1 MFFKMKILAVITAAL
16 MLPSFHCL
24 AWGDSGSPASG
35 NSVSPA
41 NGETNV
47 SDSLSVKE
55 TVRSVKELVTASMSR
70 SEMEQF
76 VPRYA
81 FQPVKSLI
89 PSDVDAIDTLDT
101 VNEHI
106 KIILYSD
113 NSWQYMKDPD
123 YMMKADVFK
132 ENWDAT
138 SLDPYKVKYDSL
150 PITWSMWVVDSLSQY
165 HCPYIGDIHPR
176 GKFGIRRGRR
186 HQGVDLP
193 LQTGTP
199 IYAAF
204 DGEVRISRY
213 MSGYGNL
220 VVIRHPNGIETFYG
234 HLSKRNVESGDWVRA
249 GDEIGLGGST
259 GRSTGAHLH
268 FETRYNGFAF
278 DPQWLIDF
286 KSGDLRHRLFVLK
299 RKYFSPYSNYEQDFE
314 DEFQN
319 EEEDRKEEA
328 ERAAMRFHTVKSGD
342 TLGRIAINNGTTVS
356 AICRLNGISSTTV
369 LKIGR
374 RLRVR

>member
-1 MFFKMKILAVITAAL
+1 MNKILAAMAAAVA
-16 MLPSFHCL
+16 LPSFYTQ
-24 AWGDSGSPASG
+24 AGDMDIMPEPIPIEEISAAGG
-35 NSVSPA
+35 DD
-41 NGETNV
+41 T
-47 SDSLSVKE
+47 LSVKE
-55 TVRSVKELVTASMSR
+55 TVKSVKELMTASMTK
-70 SEMEQF
+70 SEVELF
-76 VPRYA
+76 LPRPA
-81 FQPVKSLI
+81 FRPVKSLI
-89 PSDVDAIDTLDT
+89 PSDADAIDTLDT

-106 KIILYSD
+106 KVILYSD
-113 NSWQYMKDPD
+113 NTWQYMKDPEF
-123 YMMKADVFK
+123 MMKADVFK
-132 ENWDAT
+132 DNWDAT
-138 SLDPYKVKYDSL
+138 SLDPYRVKYDSL
-150 PITWSMWVVDSLSQY
+150 PLTWSLWVVDSLGQY
-165 HCPYIGDIHPR
+165 HCPYIGEIHPR

-204 DGEVRISRY
+204 DGEVRVSKY

-314 DEFQN
+314 DEFKN
-319 EEEDRKEEA
+319 EEDDRREEA
-328 ERAAMRFHTVKSGD
+328 ERAAMRYHVVRSGD
-342 TLGRIAINNGTTVS
+342 TLGRIAINDGTTVS